1 MPSRLAPRIRV
12 HTYARSGDAGAG
24 RADRRG
30 RRRNGRPRVWMAD
43 RARECGLVLQADA
56 FPASPENATQAPQ
69 DRMALRRS
77 QPAWSAA
84 PIPHDRLPPACATD
98 PAARRE
104 RPRPRVR
111 RRHRRRPAPSRP
123 AVRTR
128 RVDRISRCRRSSSP
142 GRAGANPSSDPGP
155 SREQSTKLVSHGSDR
170 FQVIPSKIQRTDRNR
185 VSSMPSRLVGVGS
198 GNHFVAA
205 TTSALCAVGHDRS
218 YSPATSET
226 ARLPAAIAL
235 ATRCRSR
242 SVIRARG
249 RTAAET

>member
-84 PIPHDRLPPACATD
+84 PIPHDRLPPASATD
-98 PAARRE
+98 PAARRKG
-104 RPRPRVR
+104 P
-111 RRHRRRPAPSRP
+111 RPAPSRP

-128 RVDRISRCRRSSSP
+128 RVDRISRCRRSGSP
-142 GRAGANPSSDPGP
+142 GRAGPAPG
-155 SREQSTKLVSHGSDR
+155 
-170 FQVIPSKIQRTDRNR
+170 
-185 VSSMPSRLVGVGS
+185 
-198 GNHFVAA
+198 
-205 TTSALCAVGHDRS
+205 TTSATAARRERDRANK
-218 YSPATSET
+218 PALVPSET
-226 ARLPAAIAL
+226 
-235 ATRCRSR
+235 T
-242 SVIRARG
+242 VG
-249 RTAAET
+249 RMR